1 MAIALEHRPVRR
13 AAGTPDAGRLTY
25 LVRHTSERIA
35 SAWQRY
41 RVERELESMPFD
53 LRKDIGFRS
62 SNKITR

>member
-1 MAIALEHRPVRR
+1 MAIALDHRPVRR
-13 AAGTPDAGRLTY
+13 AAGTPEAGSLSH
-25 LVRHTSERIA
+25 LVRDIVERVA

>member
-1 MAIALEHRPVRR
+1 MAIVLDHRPVRH
-13 AAGTPDAGRLTY
+13 AAGTPGVGSLSHLLRLI
-25 LVRHTSERIA
+25 SERIV

-62 SNKITR
+62 SNKTTR